1 MSLVQDELG
10 EWFDSTTGEYLK
22 DLDMTGDISLT
33 GNDGT
38 FTGGVD
44 LTDTGTG
51 GGDDT
56 TAGGGGDDTVAG
68 GGGDDTVAGGGDT
81 AGDYGETTT
90 EDWDTYRANM
100 EIANRKAGV
109 TFDEAKEF
117 DLWATAKGLAKS
129 TVDSL
134 KSAFKGA
141 DGKVNWSA
149 LGGLAGALASATG
162 VTQQKTT
169 GGYAGKIPTYALSK
183 AAITYDDP
191 NRRPGAAGRQYFT
204 GSRYSKDQAGL
215 DAANTAAVDEAKGIL
230 SGYTPTTAAAAQNP
244 YTKPGVKAL
253 VMPWEKAAATTG
265 TTAATTGT
273 TTAAN
278 TGASGVASL
287 IDSPETALAWYEQNS
302 PYGAARAANTTAN
315 SMPLT
320 DRGGHVVGATQ
331 NVGAAQKVNEPP
343 ASTQLGA
350 IGIAQGGLLNMAKGH
365 YLRGGSDGMAD
376 KVPARIGK
384 SQPAALSHGEFVIP
398 ADVVSHLGNGN
409 SDAGAKKLYQM
420 MDRIRMARTGTK
432 KQGRQINPDKYMPG
446 GIVGYSGGGGV
457 QHFLAGGTTATDTS
471 TSSTLSPYIGD
482 YVTDTLGKAQT
493 LADQPYQAYKGP
505 LTAGASDLQNQ
516 AFAGAS
522 NLATTGYTPGTFTGG
537 TFDANAAKSYMN
549 PFLTASLSPQL
560 AEQQRAADIARL
572 SDNARL
578 AQAGAFGGGR
588 QAIMES
594 EGRRNLLDKQSQL
607 IGKGYETA
615 YDKAMGQFNADQ
627 TRRMDADKSGEA
639 SRQYSAT
646 YGRDT
651 LNDLAKMGATQRD
664 IEQQGITADEK
675 EFEKQRDWDKQ
686 MQQYKIGLLDKLPI
700 STAVNTA
707 NTNPLL
713 DLIKSSTGTADFM
726 AKFNAIFNPPAK
738 TN

>member
-1 MSLVQDELG
+1 MAWRLNEEDGSYWDDGTGDVDNWDLVGDTQWDPMAG
-10 EWFDSTTGEYLK
+10 SGDST
-22 DLDMTGDISLT
+22 DI
-33 GNDGT
+33 GDGT
-38 FTGGVD
+38 S
-44 LTDTGTG
+44 
-51 GGDDT
+51 
-56 TAGGGGDDTVAG
+56 AGDTV
-68 GGGDDTVAGGGDT
+68 TGGGDT

-90 EDWDTYRANM
+90 EDWDTYRAQM
-100 EIANRKAGV
+100 KIANQKANI

-117 DLWATAKGLAKS
+117 DLWAAAKGLAKT

-134 KSAFKGA
+134 KSAFTKA
-141 DGKVNWSA
+141 DGTVNWGA
-149 LGGLAGALASATG
+149 LGGVAGALASASG
-162 VTQQKTT
+162 LTQKKTT
-169 GGYAGKIPTYALSK
+169 GGYSGKIPTYAVSK
-183 AAITYDDP
+183 AAINYDDP

-204 GSRYSKDQAGL
+204 NSRYATDQAGL
-215 DAANTAAVDEAKGIL
+215 TDANTAAIAEAKGIL
-230 SGYTPTTAAAAQNP
+230 SGYTPTTEAQAKNP
-244 YTKPGVKAL
+244 WTKAGVTAL
-253 VMPWEKAAATTG
+253 AKPWEKS
-265 TTAATTGT
+265 AATTGT
-273 TTAAN
+273 TTAAT

-287 IDSPETALAWYEQNS
+287 IDSPEKALAWYRQNS
-302 PYGAARAANTTAN
+302 PYGAEKTVEELAGRNGN
-315 SMPLT
+315 FSMPLT

-331 NVGAAQKVNEPP
+331 NVGATQKVNEPP

-365 YLRGGSDGMAD
+365 YLRGSTDGMAD
-376 KVPARIGK
+376 KLPAQIDNN
-384 SQPAALSHGEFVIP
+384 QPAALSHGEFVIP

-420 MDRIRMARTGTK
+420 MDRIRMDRTGTK

-446 GIVGYSGGGGV
+446 GIVGYSGGGDI
-457 QHFLAGGTTATDTS
+457 QHFVGGGTTATDTS
-471 TSSTLSPYIGD
+471 TASTLSPWVGD

-493 LADQPYQAYKGP
+493 LAEQPYQAYKGP

-549 PFLTASLSPQL
+549 PFLSASLSPQL

-588 QAIMES
+588 QAVMES
-594 EGRRNLLDKQSQL
+594 EGRRNLLDKQTQL

-627 TRRMDADKSGEA
+627 TRRMDADKAGEA

-651 LNDLAKMGATQRD
+651 LKDLAGLGATQRD
-664 IEQQGITADEK
+664 IEQEGITADQK
-675 EFEKQRDWDKQ
+675 EWEKQRDWDKQ
-686 MQQYKIGLLDKLPI
+686 MQQYKLGLLDKLPI
-700 STAVNTA
+700 SAAVNTP

-713 DLIKSSTGTADFM
+713 DLIQSSTGTADFM
-726 AKFNAIFNPPAK
+726 KKWNDIFNPPAVTAATTAATK

>member
-1 MSLVQDELG
+1 
-10 EWFDSTTGEYLK
+10 
-22 DLDMTGDISLT
+22 
-33 GNDGT
+33 
-38 FTGGVD
+38 
-44 LTDTGTG
+44 
-51 GGDDT
+51 
-56 TAGGGGDDTVAG
+56 
-68 GGGDDTVAGGGDT
+68 
-81 AGDYGETTT
+81 
-90 EDWDTYRANM
+90 
-100 EIANRKAGV
+100 
-109 TFDEAKEF
+109 
-117 DLWATAKGLAKS
+117 
-129 TVDSL
+129 
-134 KSAFKGA
+134 
-141 DGKVNWSA
+141 
-149 LGGLAGALASATG
+149 
-162 VTQQKTT
+162 
-169 GGYAGKIPTYALSK
+169 
-183 AAITYDDP
+183 
-191 NRRPGAAGRQYFT
+191 
-204 GSRYSKDQAGL
+204 
-215 DAANTAAVDEAKGIL
+215 
-230 SGYTPTTAAAAQNP
+230 
-244 YTKPGVKAL
+244 
-253 VMPWEKAAATTG
+253 
-265 TTAATTGT
+265 
-273 TTAAN
+273 
-278 TGASGVASL
+278 
-287 IDSPETALAWYEQNS
+287 
-302 PYGAARAANTTAN
+302 
-315 SMPLT
+315 
-320 DRGGHVVGATQ
+320 
-331 NVGAAQKVNEPP
+331 
-343 ASTQLGA
+343 
-350 IGIAQGGLLNMAKGH
+350 MAKGR
-365 YLRGGSDGMAD
+365 YLRGATDGMAD
-376 KVPARIGK
+376 KLPAHIDNN
-384 SQPAALSHGEFVIP
+384 QPAALSHGEFVIP

-420 MDRIRMARTGTK
+420 MDRIRMDRTGTK

-446 GIVGYSGGGGV
+446 GIVGYFGGGGV

-482 YVTDTLGKAQT
+482 YVTDTLGKAQA

-505 LTAGASDLQNQ
+505 LTAEASDLQNQ

-537 TFDANAAKSYMN
+537 TFDANAAKQYMN

-627 TRRMDADKSGEA
+627 TRRMDADKAGEA

-675 EFEKQRDWDKQ
+675 EFDKQRDWDKQ

-726 AKFNAIFNPPAK
+726 AKWNAMFNPPAK

>member
-1 MSLVQDELG
+1 MAWRLNEEDGSYWDDGTGDVDNWDLVGDTQWDPMAG
-10 EWFDSTTGEYLK
+10 SGDSTTIG
-22 DLDMTGDISLT
+22 
-33 GNDGT
+33 DGT
-38 FTGGVD
+38 S
-44 LTDTGTG
+44 
-51 GGDDT
+51 
-56 TAGGGGDDTVAG
+56 AGDTV
-68 GGGDDTVAGGGDT
+68 TGGGDT

-90 EDWDTYRANM
+90 EDWDTYRAQM
-100 EIANRKAGV
+100 KIANQKANI

-117 DLWATAKGLAKS
+117 DLWAAAKGLAKT

-134 KSAFKGA
+134 KSAFTKA
-141 DGKVNWSA
+141 DGTVNWGA
-149 LGGLAGALASATG
+149 LGGVAGALASASG
-162 VTQQKTT
+162 LTQKKTT
-169 GGYAGKIPTYALSK
+169 GGYSGKIPTYAVSK
-183 AAITYDDP
+183 AAINYDDP

-204 GSRYSKDQAGL
+204 NSRYATDQAGL
-215 DAANTAAVDEAKGIL
+215 TDANTAAIAEAKGIL
-230 SGYTPTTAAAAQNP
+230 SGYTPTTEAQAKNP
-244 YTKPGVKAL
+244 WTKAGVTAL
-253 VMPWEKAAATTG
+253 AKPWEKS
-265 TTAATTGT
+265 AATTGT
-273 TTAAN
+273 TTAAT

-287 IDSPETALAWYEQNS
+287 IDSPEKALAWYRQNS
-302 PYGAARAANTTAN
+302 PYGAEKTVEELAGRNGN
-315 SMPLT
+315 FSMPLT

-331 NVGAAQKVNEPP
+331 NVGATQKVNEPP

-365 YLRGGSDGMAD
+365 YLRGSTDGMAD
-376 KVPARIGK
+376 KLPAQIDNN
-384 SQPAALSHGEFVIP
+384 QPAALSHGEFVIP

-420 MDRIRMARTGTK
+420 MDRIRMDRTGTK

-446 GIVGYSGGGGV
+446 GIVGYSGGGDI
-457 QHFLAGGTTATDTS
+457 QHFVGGGTTATDTS
-471 TSSTLSPYIGD
+471 TASTLSPWVGD

-493 LADQPYQAYKGP
+493 LAEQPYQAYKGP

-549 PFLTASLSPQL
+549 PFLSASLSPQL

-588 QAIMES
+588 QAVMES
-594 EGRRNLLDKQSQL
+594 EGRRNLLDKQTQL

-627 TRRMDADKSGEA
+627 TRRMDADKAGEA

-651 LNDLAKMGATQRD
+651 LKDLAGLGATQRD
-664 IEQQGITADEK
+664 IEQEGITADQK
-675 EFEKQRDWDKQ
+675 EWEKQRDWDKQ
-686 MQQYKIGLLDKLPI
+686 MQQYKLGLLDKLPI
-700 STAVNTA
+700 SAAVNTP

-713 DLIKSSTGTADFM
+713 DLIQSSTGTADFM
-726 AKFNAIFNPPAK
+726 KKWNDIFNPPAVTAATTAATK

>member
-1 MSLVQDELG
+1 MTWSVDELTG
-10 EWFDSTTGEYLK
+10 VWSDDGVDVDNFDLI
-22 DLDMTGDISLT
+22 GDT
-33 GNDGT
+33 T
-38 FTGGVD
+38 FTGG
-44 LTDTGTG
+44 G
-51 GGDDT
+51 GDDDT
-56 TAGGGGDDTVAG
+56 TAGGGGDTNTGGVDLTETEADTTQSSTG
-68 GGGDDTVAGGGDT
+68 YED
-81 AGDYGETTT
+81 
-90 EDWDTYRANM
+90 EDWDTYRARV
-100 EIANRKAGV
+100 ETLRPGATIDDQAQFG
-109 TFDEAKEF
+109 T
-117 DLWATAKGLAKS
+117 WAAAKGLAKS
-129 TVDSL
+129 TIDAL
-134 KSAFKGA
+134 KSAFTGA

-149 LGGLAGALASATG
+149 LGGVAGALASASG
-162 VTQQKTT
+162 LTQKKTT
-169 GGYAGKIPTYALSK
+169 GGYSGKIPNYAVSK
-183 AAITYDDP
+183 AAIEYNDP

-204 GSRYSKDQAGL
+204 NSRYATDQAGL
-215 DAANTAAVDEAKGIL
+215 NTANTAAVDEARGIL
-230 SGYTPTTAAAAQNP
+230 SGYTPTTEAQAKNP

-253 VMPWEKAAATTG
+253 AMPWEKAAATTG
-265 TTAATTGT
+265 TTAAAPAT
-273 TTAAN
+273 

-287 IDSPETALAWYEQNS
+287 IDSPETALAWYKQNS
-302 PYGAARAANTTAN
+302 PYGAEKTVEELAGRTGNF

-365 YLRGGSDGMAD
+365 YLRGATDGMAD
-376 KVPARIGK
+376 KLPAHIDNN
-384 SQPAALSHGEFVIP
+384 QPAALSHGEFVIP

-420 MDRIRMARTGTK
+420 MDRIRMDRTGTK

-446 GIVGYSGGGGV
+446 GIVGYSGGGDV
-457 QHFLAGGTTATDTS
+457 QRFNAGGAADTS
-471 TSSTLSPYIGD
+471 TSSTLSPWVGD
-482 YVTDTLGKAQT
+482 YVTSTLGKAQS

-537 TFDANAAKSYMN
+537 TFDANAAKQYMN
-549 PFLTASLSPQL
+549 PFLSASLSPQL

-588 QAIMES
+588 QAVMES

-615 YDKAMGQFNADQ
+615 YDKAMAQFNADQ
-627 TRRMDADKSGEA
+627 TRRMDADKAGEA

-651 LNDLAKMGATQRD
+651 LKDLAGLGATQRD
-664 IEQQGITADEK
+664 IEQEGITADQK
-675 EFEKQRDWDKQ
+675 EWEKQRDWDKQ
-686 MQQYKIGLLDKLPI
+686 MQQYKLGLLEKLPI
-700 STAVNTA
+700 STSVNTP

-713 DLIKSSTGTADFM
+713 DLIQSSTGTADFM
-726 AKFNAIFNPPAK
+726 KKWNAIFNPG
-738 TN
+738 

>member
-1 MSLVQDELG
+1 MTWQVDEYTG
-10 EWFDSTTGEYLK
+10 QWYDDGVEVDNFDLIGDTTV
-22 DLDMTGDISLT
+22 TG
-33 GNDGT
+33 
-38 FTGGVD
+38 
-44 LTDTGTG
+44 G

-68 GGGDDTVAGGGDT
+68 GGGNIGTGGVDPGDIST
-81 AGDYGETTT
+81 TGDSPGDYGETTT
-90 EDWDTYRANM
+90 QDWDTYRAQM

-117 DLWATAKGLAKS
+117 DLWAAAKGLAKS
-129 TVDSL
+129 TVDGL

-141 DGKVNWSA
+141 DGKINWGA
-149 LGGLAGALASATG
+149 LGGVAGALASATG
-162 VTQQKTT
+162 LTQQKTT
-169 GGYAGKIPTYALSK
+169 GGYSGKIPTYAVSK
-183 AAITYDDP
+183 AAIEYNDP

-204 GSRYSKDQAGL
+204 NSRYATDQAGL
-215 DAANTAAVDEAKGIL
+215 NAANTAAVEDARGIL
-230 SGYTPTTAAAAQNP
+230 SGYTPTTAAQAQNP
-244 YTKPGVKAL
+244 WTKAGVTAL
-253 VMPWEKAAATTG
+253 ATPWNPKAAATTG
-265 TTAATTGT
+265 TTTGT
-273 TTAAN
+273 TAAT

-287 IDSPETALAWYEQNS
+287 IDSPEEALAWYKQNS
-302 PYGAARAANTTAN
+302 PYGAEKTAPVNQTGTVGDQSDYGSDN
-315 SMPLT
+315 S
-320 DRGGHVVGATQ
+320 GGGGSG
-331 NVGAAQKVNEPP
+331 NSG
-343 ASTQLGA
+343 GM
-350 IGIAQGGLLNMAKGH
+350 AQGGILNMAKGR
-365 YLRGGSDGMAD
+365 YLRGATDGMAD
-376 KVPARIGK
+376 KLPAHIDNN
-384 SQPAALSHGEFVIP
+384 QPAALSHGEFVIP

-420 MDRIRMARTGTK
+420 MDRIRMDRTGTK

-446 GIVGYSGGGGV
+446 GIVGYSDGGDVRHFVGGG
-457 QHFLAGGTTATDTS
+457 ATDTS
-471 TSSTLSPYIGD
+471 TSSTLSPWVGD
-482 YVTDTLGKAQT
+482 YVTSTLGKAQS

-549 PFLTASLSPQL
+549 PFLTTSLSGQL

-578 AQAGAFGGGR
+578 AQAGAFGGSR

-615 YDKAMGQFNADQ
+615 YDKAMAQFNADQ
-627 TRRMDADKSGEA
+627 TRRMDADKAGEA

-664 IEQQGITADEK
+664 IEQEGITADQK
-675 EFEKQRDWDKQ
+675 EWEKQRDWDKQ
-686 MQQYKIGLLDKLPI
+686 MQQYKLGLLDKLPI
-700 STAVNTA
+700 STSVNTP

-713 DLIKSSTGTADFM
+713 DLIQSSTGTADFM
-726 AKFNAIFNPPAK
+726 KKWNDIFNPTAK

>member
-10 EWFDSTTGEYLK
+10 EWFDDTTGEYLSNF
-22 DLDMTGDISLT
+22 DMTGDISLT
-33 GNDGT
+33 GNNGT
-38 FTGGVD
+38 YFGDFDTTGGGDDTAAGGGDDTNTGGVD
-44 LTDTGTG
+44 LTETGN
-51 GGDDT
+51 
-56 TAGGGGDDTVAG
+56 A
-68 GGGDDTVAGGGDT
+68 GDT

-109 TFDEAKEF
+109 TFDEDKEF

-141 DGKVNWSA
+141 DGKVNWGA

-169 GGYAGKIPTYALSK
+169 GGYSGKIPTYALSK

-204 GSRYSKDQAGL
+204 SPRYSKDQAGL
-215 DAANTAAVDEAKGIL
+215 DAANTAAVGEARGIL
-230 SGYTPTTAAAAQNP
+230 SGYTPTTAADAQNP
-244 YTKPGVKAL
+244 YTKAGVTAL
-253 VMPWEKAAATTG
+253 ATPWNPKAAATTG
-265 TTAATTGT
+265 TTAPAT
-273 TTAAN
+273 

-287 IDSPETALAWYEQNS
+287 IESPEKALEWYKQNS
-302 PYGAARAANTTAN
+302 PYGKEKTVEELAGRNGNFA
-315 SMPLT
+315 MPIA
-320 DRGGHVVGATQ
+320 DRGGHIVGA
-331 NVGAAQKVNEPP
+331 EPV
-343 ASTQLGA
+343 TTM
-350 IGIAQGGLLNMAKGH
+350 AQGGILNMAKGQ
-365 YLRGGSDGMAD
+365 YLRGATDGMAD
-376 KVPARIGK
+376 KLPAQIDNN
-384 SQPAALSHGEFVIP
+384 QPAALSHGEFVIP

-420 MDRIRMARTGTK
+420 MDRIRMDRTGTK

-482 YVTDTLGKAQT
+482 YVSDTLGKAQT

-537 TFDANAAKSYMN
+537 TFDANAAKQYMN

-627 TRRMDADKSGEA
+627 TRRMDADKAGEA

-651 LNDLAKMGATQRD
+651 LKDLANLGATQRD

>member
-1 MSLVQDELG
+1 MSWVQDELG
-10 EWFDSTTGEYLK
+10 EWFDDTTGEYLS
-22 DLDMTGDISLT
+22 DLDLTGDISLT
-33 GNDGT
+33 GGDNT

-51 GGDDT
+51 DDT
-56 TAGGGGDDTVAG
+56 AAGGGDDGTSSG
-68 GGGDDTVAGGGDT
+68 TGGDQS
-81 AGDYGETTT
+81 AGDYGEVTT
-90 EDWDTYRANM
+90 EDWDTYRAKM

-109 TFDEAKEF
+109 TFDDAKEF
-117 DLWATAKGLAKS
+117 DLWAKAKGLAKT

-134 KSAFKGA
+134 KSAFTGA
-141 DGKVNWSA
+141 DGKTNWGA
-149 LGGLAGALASATG
+149 LGGVAGALASASG
-162 VTQQKTT
+162 LTQKKTT
-169 GGYAGKIPTYALSK
+169 GGYSGKIPTYAVSK
-183 AAITYDDP
+183 AAINYDDP

-204 GSRYSKDQAGL
+204 SSRFATDQAGL
-215 DAANTAAVDEAKGIL
+215 DAANTAAVDEARGIL
-230 SGYTPTTAAAAQNP
+230 SGYTPTTEAQAQNP

-253 VMPWEKAAATTG
+253 AMPWEKSAATTG
-265 TTAATTGT
+265 ATAAAPAT
-273 TTAAN
+273 

-287 IDSPETALAWYEQNS
+287 IDSPETALAWYKQNS
-302 PYGAARAANTTAN
+302 PYGAEKTVEELAGRTGNF

-320 DRGGHVVGATQ
+320 DRGGHVVGAT
-331 NVGAAQKVNEPP
+331 
-343 ASTQLGA
+343 TM
-350 IGIAQGGLLNMAKGH
+350 AQGGILNMAKGR
-365 YLRGGSDGMAD
+365 YLQGNTDGMAD
-376 KVPARIGK
+376 KLPAHIDNN
-384 SQPAALSHGEFVIP
+384 QPAALSHGEFVIP

-420 MDRIRMARTGTK
+420 MDRIRMDRTGTK

-446 GIVGYSGGGGV
+446 GIVGYSGGGDV
-457 QHFLAGGTTATDTS
+457 QHFLAGGATDTS
-471 TSSTLSPYIGD
+471 TSSTLSPWVGD
-482 YVTDTLGKAQT
+482 LVTSTLGKAQS

-588 QAIMES
+588 QAVMES
-594 EGRRNLLDKQSQL
+594 EGRRNLLDKQTQL

-627 TRRMDADKSGEA
+627 TRRMDADKAGEA

-664 IEQQGITADEK
+664 IEQEGITADQK
-675 EFEKQRDWDKQ
+675 EWEKQRDWDKQ
-686 MQQYKIGLLDKLPI
+686 MQQYKLGLLEKLPI
-700 STAVNTA
+700 STSVNTP

-713 DLIKSSTGTADFM
+713 DLIQSSTGTADFM
-726 AKFNAIFNPPAK
+726 KKWNAIFNPG
-738 TN
+738 

>member
-10 EWFDSTTGEYLK
+10 EWFDDTTGEYLSNF
-22 DLDMTGDISLT
+22 DMTGDISLT
-33 GNDGT
+33 GNNGT
-38 FTGGVD
+38 YFGDFDTTGGGDDTAAGGGDDTNTGGVD
-44 LTDTGTG
+44 LTETGN
-51 GGDDT
+51 
-56 TAGGGGDDTVAG
+56 A
-68 GGGDDTVAGGGDT
+68 GDT

-109 TFDEAKEF
+109 TFDEDKEF

-141 DGKVNWSA
+141 DGKVNWGA

-169 GGYAGKIPTYALSK
+169 GGYSGKIPTYALSK

-204 GSRYSKDQAGL
+204 SPRYSKDQAGL
-215 DAANTAAVDEAKGIL
+215 DAANTAAVGEARGIL
-230 SGYTPTTAAAAQNP
+230 SGYTPTTAADAQNP
-244 YTKPGVKAL
+244 YTKAGVTAL
-253 VMPWEKAAATTG
+253 ATPWNPKAAATTG
-265 TTAATTGT
+265 TTAPAT
-273 TTAAN
+273 

-287 IDSPETALAWYEQNS
+287 IESPEKALEWYKQNS
-302 PYGAARAANTTAN
+302 PYGKEKTVEELAGRNGNFA
-315 SMPLT
+315 MPIA
-320 DRGGHVVGATQ
+320 DRGGHIVGA
-331 NVGAAQKVNEPP
+331 EPV
-343 ASTQLGA
+343 TTM
-350 IGIAQGGLLNMAKGH
+350 AQGGILNMAKGQ
-365 YLRGGSDGMAD
+365 YLRGATDGMAD
-376 KVPARIGK
+376 KLPAQIDNN
-384 SQPAALSHGEFVIP
+384 QPAALSHGEFVIP

-420 MDRIRMARTGTK
+420 MDRIRMDRTGTK

-482 YVTDTLGKAQT
+482 YVSDTLGKAQT

-537 TFDANAAKSYMN
+537 TFDANAAKQYMN

-627 TRRMDADKSGEA
+627 TRRMDADKAGEA

-651 LNDLAKMGATQRD
+651 LKDLANLGATQRD

-675 EFEKQRDWDKQ
+675 EWEKQRDWDKQ

>member
-1 MSLVQDELG
+1 MSWVQDELG
-10 EWFDSTTGEYLK
+10 AWFDDTTGEYLSEL
-22 DLDMTGDISLT
+22 DLTGDISLT
-33 GNDGT
+33 GNEGT

-56 TAGGGGDDTVAG
+56 AAGGGDDTNTG
-68 GGGDDTVAGGGDT
+68 GVDLTETGNAGDT

-90 EDWDTYRANM
+90 QDWDTYRAQM

-117 DLWATAKGLAKS
+117 DLWAAAKGLAKS
-129 TVDSL
+129 TVDGL

-141 DGKVNWSA
+141 DGKINWGA
-149 LGGLAGALASATG
+149 LGGVAGALASATG
-162 VTQQKTT
+162 LTQQKTT
-169 GGYAGKIPTYALSK
+169 GGYSGKIPTYAVSK
-183 AAITYDDP
+183 AAIEYNDP

-204 GSRYSKDQAGL
+204 NSRYATDQAGL
-215 DAANTAAVDEAKGIL
+215 TAANTAGVEDARGIL
-230 SGYTPTTAAAAQNP
+230 SGYTPTTAAEAQNP
-244 YTKPGVKAL
+244 WTKAGVTAL
-253 VMPWEKAAATTG
+253 ATPWNPKPAATTGTTTG
-265 TTAATTGT
+265 TTAAT
-273 TTAAN
+273 

-287 IDSPETALAWYEQNS
+287 IDSPEEALAWYKQNS
-302 PYGAARAANTTAN
+302 PYGAEKTAPVNQTGTVGDQSNYGSDN
-315 SMPLT
+315 S
-320 DRGGHVVGATQ
+320 GGGGSG
-331 NVGAAQKVNEPP
+331 NSG
-343 ASTQLGA
+343 GM
-350 IGIAQGGLLNMAKGH
+350 AQGGILNMAKGR
-365 YLRGGSDGMAD
+365 YLQGATDGMAD
-376 KVPARIGK
+376 KLPAQIDNN
-384 SQPAALSHGEFVIP
+384 QPAALSHGEFVIP

-420 MDRIRMARTGTK
+420 MDRIRMDRTGTK

-446 GIVGYSGGGGV
+446 GIVGYSDGGDVRHFVGGGV
-457 QHFLAGGTTATDTS
+457 TDTS
-471 TSSTLSPYIGD
+471 TSSTLSPWVGD
-482 YVTDTLGKAQT
+482 YVTSTLGKAQA

-549 PFLTASLSPQL
+549 PFLTTSLSGQL

-578 AQAGAFGGGR
+578 AQAGAFGGSR

-615 YDKAMGQFNADQ
+615 YDKAMAQFNADQ
-627 TRRMDADKSGEA
+627 TRRMDADKAGEA

-651 LNDLAKMGATQRD
+651 LKDLAGLGATQRD
-664 IEQQGITADEK
+664 IEQEGITADQK
-675 EFEKQRDWDKQ
+675 EWEKQRDWDKQ
-686 MQQYKIGLLDKLPI
+686 MQQYKLGLLDKLPI
-700 STAVNTA
+700 STSVNTP

-713 DLIKSSTGTADFM
+713 DLIQSSTGTADFM
-726 AKFNAIFNPPAK
+726 KKWNAIFNPG
-738 TN
+738 

>member
-1 MSLVQDELG
+1 MTWVVDDETG
-10 EWFDSTTGEYLK
+10 AYWNDETGEVLDDRDNF
-22 DLDMTGDISLT
+22 DLIGDT
-33 GNDGT
+33 R

-44 LTDTGTG
+44 P
-51 GGDDT
+51 GDES
-56 TAGGGGDDTVAG
+56 TADNPNS
-68 GGGDDTVAGGGDT
+68 
-81 AGDYGETTT
+81 GDYGEVEN
-90 EDWDTYRANM
+90 EDWDTYRA
-100 EIANRKAGV
+100 RV
-109 TFDEAKEF
+109 EAARPGATVDDQAQF
-117 DLWATAKGLAKS
+117 GTWAAAKGLAQS
-129 TVDSL
+129 TIDSL
-134 KSAFKGA
+134 KSAFTKA
-141 DGKVNWSA
+141 DGTVNWTA
-149 LGGLAGALASATG
+149 LGGVAGALASASG
-162 VTQQKTT
+162 LTQKKTT
-169 GGYAGKIPTYALSK
+169 GGYSGSIPNYAVSK
-183 AAITYDDP
+183 AAIEYTDP

-204 GSRYSKDQAGL
+204 NSRYATDQAGL
-215 DAANTAAVDEAKGIL
+215 DAANTAAVDEARGIL
-230 SGYTPTTAAAAQNP
+230 SGYTPTTEAQAQNP

-253 VMPWEKAAATTG
+253 ATPWEKSAATTG
-265 TTAATTGT
+265 TGTAAT
-273 TTAAN
+273 

-287 IDSPETALAWYEQNS
+287 IDSPETALAWYRQNS
-302 PYGAARAANTTAN
+302 PYGAARAVDTTTS

-365 YLRGGSDGMAD
+365 YLRGATDGMAD
-376 KVPARIGK
+376 KLPAHIDNN
-384 SQPAALSHGEFVIP
+384 QPAALSHGEFVIP

-420 MDRIRMARTGTK
+420 MDRIRMDRTGTK

-446 GIVGYSGGGGV
+446 GIVGYSGGGDV
-457 QHFLAGGTTATDTS
+457 QRFNAGGAADTS
-471 TSSTLSPYIGD
+471 TSSTLSPWVGD
-482 YVTDTLGKAQT
+482 YVTSTLGKAQS

-537 TFDANAAKSYMN
+537 TFDANAAKQYMN
-549 PFLTASLSPQL
+549 PFLTTSLSGQL

-588 QAIMES
+588 QAVMES

-615 YDKAMGQFNADQ
+615 YDKAMAQFNADQ
-627 TRRMDADKSGEA
+627 TRRMDADKAGEA

-651 LNDLAKMGATQRD
+651 LKDLAGLGATQRD
-664 IEQQGITADEK
+664 IEQEGITADQK
-675 EFEKQRDWDKQ
+675 EWEKQRDWDKQ
-686 MQQYKIGLLDKLPI
+686 MQQYKLGLLEKLPI
-700 STAVNTA
+700 STSVNTP

-713 DLIKSSTGTADFM
+713 DLIQSSTGTADFM
-726 AKFNAIFNPPAK
+726 KKWNAIFNPG
-738 TN
+738 

>member
-1 MSLVQDELG
+1 MAWRLNEEDGSYWDDGTGDVDNFDLIGDTKVWDPMAG
-10 EWFDSTTGEYLK
+10 SGDST
-22 DLDMTGDISLT
+22 DI
-33 GNDGT
+33 GDGT
-38 FTGGVD
+38 S
-44 LTDTGTG
+44 
-51 GGDDT
+51 
-56 TAGGGGDDTVAG
+56 AGDTV
-68 GGGDDTVAGGGDT
+68 TGGGDT

-90 EDWDTYRANM
+90 EDWDKYRAQM

-117 DLWATAKGLAKS
+117 GIWAAAKGLAKS

-134 KSAFKGA
+134 KSAFTGA
-141 DGKVNWSA
+141 DGKVNWGA

-162 VTQQKTT
+162 LTQQKTT
-169 GGYAGKIPTYALSK
+169 GGYAGKIPDYAVSK
-183 AAITYDDP
+183 AVINYDDP

-204 GSRYSKDQAGL
+204 NSRYATDQAGL
-215 DAANTAAVDEAKGIL
+215 NAANTAAVDEAKGIL
-230 SGYTPTTAAAAQNP
+230 SGYTPTTAAEAQNP
-244 YTKPGVKAL
+244 YTKAGVTAL
-253 VMPWEKAAATTG
+253 ATPWAKTGTTG
-265 TTAATTGT
+265 TGTTSAAT
-273 TTAAN
+273 
-278 TGASGVASL
+278 TGASGVTSL
-287 IDSPETALAWYEQNS
+287 VKSPEAALEWYKQNS
-302 PYGAARAANTTAN
+302 PYGKEKTVEELAGRNGNFA
-315 SMPLT
+315 MPLT
-320 DRGGHVVGATQ
+320 DRGGHVVGADRYIPVNQTGT
-331 NVGAAQKVNEPP
+331 VGDRSDYGSDN
-343 ASTQLGA
+343 SG
-350 IGIAQGGLLNMAKGH
+350 GGGSGNSGGMAQGGILNMAKGH
-365 YLRGGSDGMAD
+365 YLRGSTDGMAD
-376 KVPARIGK
+376 KLPAQIDNN
-384 SQPAALSHGEFVIP
+384 QPAALSHGEFVIP

-420 MDRIRMARTGTK
+420 MDRIREARTGTK
-432 KQGRQINPDKYMPG
+432 KQGKQINPDKYMPG
-446 GIVGYSGGGGV
+446 GIVGYSGGGGIK
-457 QHFLAGGTTATDTS
+457 HLLAGGTTATDTS

-482 YVTDTLGKAQT
+482 YVTSTLGKAQS

-505 LTAGASDLQNQ
+505 LTAGASDLQQQ
-516 AFAGAS
+516 AFAGAK

-537 TFDANAAKSYMN
+537 TFDAGAAQQYMN
-549 PFLTASLSPQL
+549 PFLSASLAPQL

-588 QAIMES
+588 QAVMES

-627 TRRMDADKSGEA
+627 QRRMDAEKAGET
-639 SRQYSAT
+639 SRQYSAN

-651 LNDLAKMGATQRD
+651 LKDLANLGATQRD

-686 MQQYKIGLLDKLPI
+686 MQQYKLSLLDKLPI

-707 NTNPLL
+707 NSNPLL

-726 AKFNAIFNPPAK
+726 TKFNAIFNPPSVATTAPK
-738 TN
+738 

>member
-1 MSLVQDELG
+1 MTWRVDE
-10 EWFDSTTGEYLK
+10 F
-22 DLDMTGDISLT
+22 TGDWYD
-33 GNDGT
+33 DGVEVDNWDLIGDTT
-38 FTGGVD
+38 FTGG
-44 LTDTGTG
+44 G

-56 TAGGGGDDTVAG
+56 TAGGGGDTNTGGVDLTETEADTTQSSTG
-68 GGGDDTVAGGGDT
+68 YED
-81 AGDYGETTT
+81 
-90 EDWDTYRANM
+90 EDWDTYRA
-100 EIANRKAGV
+100 RV
-109 TFDEAKEF
+109 EAARPGATIDDQAQF
-117 DLWATAKGLAKS
+117 GTWAAAKGLAKS
-129 TVDSL
+129 TIDSL
-134 KSAFKGA
+134 KTAFTGA

-149 LGGLAGALASATG
+149 LGGVAGALASASG
-162 VTQQKTT
+162 LTQQKTT
-169 GGYAGKIPTYALSK
+169 GGYAGKIPKYAVSK
-183 AAITYDDP
+183 AAISYDDP

-204 GSRYSKDQAGL
+204 NSRYATDQAGL
-215 DAANTAAVDEAKGIL
+215 NAANTAAADEARGIL
-230 SGYTPTTAAAAQNP
+230 SGYTPTTEAQAKNP

-253 VMPWEKAAATTG
+253 AMPWEKAAATTG

-302 PYGAARAANTTAN
+302 PYGAAKAANTTAN

-320 DRGGHVVGATQ
+320 DRGGHVVGADRYIPVNQTGS
-331 NVGAAQKVNEPP
+331 VGDFSDYGSDNSGGGGSNGSGGGSIANG
-343 ASTQLGA
+343 L
-350 IGIAQGGLLNMAKGH
+350 IGMAQGGILNMAKGH
-365 YLRGGSDGMAD
+365 YLRGATDGMAD
-376 KVPARIGK
+376 KLPAQIDNN
-384 SQPAALSHGEFVIP
+384 QPAALSHGEFVIP

-420 MDRIRMARTGTK
+420 MDRIRMDRTGTK

-457 QHFLAGGTTATDTS
+457 QHFLAGGTPADTS

-482 YVTDTLGKAQT
+482 YVSDTLGKAQS

-537 TFDANAAKSYMN
+537 TFDADAAKKYMN
-549 PFLTASLSPQL
+549 PFLTTSLSGQL

-578 AQAGAFGGGR
+578 AQAGAFGGSR

-627 TRRMDADKSGEA
+627 TRRMDADKAGET

-664 IEQQGITADEK
+664 IEQQGMDADQK
-675 EFEKQRDWDKQ
+675 EFDKQRDWDKQ

-726 AKFNAIFNPPAK
+726 TKWNAMFNPPAAK

>member
-1 MSLVQDELG
+1 MTWSVDELTG
-10 EWFDSTTGEYLK
+10 VWSDDGVDVDNFDLI
-22 DLDMTGDISLT
+22 GDT
-33 GNDGT
+33 T
-38 FTGGVD
+38 FTGG
-44 LTDTGTG
+44 G
-51 GGDDT
+51 GDDDT
-56 TAGGGGDDTVAG
+56 TAGGGGDTNTGGVDLTETEADTTQSSTG
-68 GGGDDTVAGGGDT
+68 YED
-81 AGDYGETTT
+81 
-90 EDWDTYRANM
+90 EDWDTYRARV
-100 EIANRKAGV
+100 ETLRPGATIDDQAQFG
-109 TFDEAKEF
+109 T
-117 DLWATAKGLAKS
+117 WAAAKGLAKS
-129 TVDSL
+129 TIDAL
-134 KSAFKGA
+134 KSAFTGA

-149 LGGLAGALASATG
+149 LGGVAGALASASG
-162 VTQQKTT
+162 LTQKKTT
-169 GGYAGKIPTYALSK
+169 GGYSGKIPNYAVSK
-183 AAITYDDP
+183 AAIEYNDP

-204 GSRYSKDQAGL
+204 NSRYATDQAGL
-215 DAANTAAVDEAKGIL
+215 NTANTAAVDEARGIL
-230 SGYTPTTAAAAQNP
+230 SGYTPTTEAQAKNP

-253 VMPWEKAAATTG
+253 AMPWEKAAATTG
-265 TTAATTGT
+265 TATTGT
-273 TTAAN
+273 GTTGTGTAAT

-287 IDSPETALAWYEQNS
+287 IDSPETALAWYKQNS
-302 PYGAARAANTTAN
+302 PYGAEKTVEELAGRNGN
-315 SMPLT
+315 FSMPLT

-365 YLRGGSDGMAD
+365 YLRGATDGMAD
-376 KVPARIGK
+376 KLPAHIDNN
-384 SQPAALSHGEFVIP
+384 QPAALSHGEFVIP

-420 MDRIRMARTGTK
+420 MDRIRMDRTGTK

-446 GIVGYSGGGGV
+446 GIVGYSGGGDV
-457 QHFLAGGTTATDTS
+457 QRFTAGGTATDTS
-471 TSSTLSPYIGD
+471 TSSTLSPWVGD
-482 YVTDTLGKAQT
+482 YVTSTLGKAQS

-549 PFLTASLSPQL
+549 PFLTTSLSGQL

-588 QAIMES
+588 QAVMES

-627 TRRMDADKSGEA
+627 TRRMDADKAGEA

-651 LNDLAKMGATQRD
+651 LKDLAGLGATQRD
-664 IEQQGITADEK
+664 IEQEGITADQK
-675 EFEKQRDWDKQ
+675 EWEKQRDWDKQ
-686 MQQYKIGLLDKLPI
+686 MQQYKLGLLEKLPI

-707 NTNPLL
+707 NSNPLL
-713 DLIKSSTGTADFM
+713 DLIKSSAGTSDFM
-726 AKFNAIFNPPAK
+726 TKWNEMFNPTAK
-738 TN
+738 TK

>member
-1 MSLVQDELG
+1 MALVQDELG
-10 EWFDSTTGEYLK
+10 AWFDDSTGEYLNDSDNF
-22 DLDMTGDISLT
+22 DLIGDT
-33 GNDGT
+33 T

-44 LTDTGTG
+44 LGEIGTGAGDTDTGGVDLTETG
-51 GGDDT
+51 N
-56 TAGGGGDDTVAG
+56 A
-68 GGGDDTVAGGGDT
+68 GDT
-81 AGDYGETTT
+81 AGDYGDVTN
-90 EDWDTYRANM
+90 EDWDTYRARV
-100 EIANRKAGV
+100 ETLRPGATIDDQAQFG
-109 TFDEAKEF
+109 T
-117 DLWATAKGLAKS
+117 WAAAKGLAKS
-129 TVDSL
+129 TIDSL
-134 KSAFKGA
+134 KTAFTGA

-204 GSRYSKDQAGL
+204 SSRYAKDQAGL
-215 DAANTAAVDEAKGIL
+215 DAANTAARDEAKGIL
-230 SGYTPTTAAAAQNP
+230 SGYTPTTAANAQNP
-244 YTKPGVKAL
+244 YTKAGVTAL
-253 VMPWEKAAATTG
+253 ATPWNPKAAATTG
-265 TTAATTGT
+265 TTAPAT
-273 TTAAN
+273 

-287 IDSPETALAWYEQNS
+287 IESPEKALEWYKQNS
-302 PYGAARAANTTAN
+302 PYGKEKTVEELAGRNGNFA
-315 SMPLT
+315 MPIA
-320 DRGGHVVGATQ
+320 DRGGHIVGA
-331 NVGAAQKVNEPP
+331 EPV
-343 ASTQLGA
+343 TTM
-350 IGIAQGGLLNMAKGH
+350 AQGGILNMAKGQ
-365 YLRGGSDGMAD
+365 YLRGATDGMAD
-376 KVPARIGK
+376 KLPAQIDNN
-384 SQPAALSHGEFVIP
+384 QPAALSHGEFVIP

-420 MDRIRMARTGTK
+420 MDRIRMDRTGTK

-537 TFDANAAKSYMN
+537 TFDANAAKQYMN

-627 TRRMDADKSGEA
+627 TRRMDADKAGEA

-651 LNDLAKMGATQRD
+651 LKDLANLGATQRD

-675 EFEKQRDWDKQ
+675 EWEKQRDWDKQ

>member
-1 MSLVQDELG
+1 MTWRVNE
-10 EWFDSTTGEYLK
+10 E
-22 DLDMTGDISLT
+22 TGDWYD
-33 GNDGT
+33 DGVEVDNWDLVGDT
-38 FTGGVD
+38 SWNTGGVD
-44 LTDTGTG
+44 LGDTSTGAGDTDTGGVDLGDTSTG
-51 GGDDT
+51 Q
-56 TAGGGGDDTVAG
+56 
-68 GGGDDTVAGGGDT
+68 T
-81 AGDYGETTT
+81 AGDYGDVTT
-90 EDWDTYRANM
+90 EDWDAYRAKM
-100 EIANRKAGV
+100 EIANRKAGI
-109 TFDEAKEF
+109 TTDDAKEF
-117 DLWATAKGLAKS
+117 DLWAKAKGLAKT

-134 KSAFKGA
+134 KTAFTGA
-141 DGKVNWSA
+141 DGKVNWGA
-149 LGGLAGALASATG
+149 LGGVAGALASASG
-162 VTQQKTT
+162 LTQKKTT
-169 GGYAGKIPTYALSK
+169 GGYSGSIPNYAVSK
-183 AAITYDDP
+183 AAINYDDP

-204 GSRYSKDQAGL
+204 NSRFATDQAGL
-215 DAANTAAVDEAKGIL
+215 NAANTAAVDEARGIL
-230 SGYTPTTAAAAQNP
+230 SGYTPTTEAQAKNP
-244 YTKPGVKAL
+244 WTKAGVTAL
-253 VMPWEKAAATTG
+253 ATPWNPKAAATTG

-287 IDSPETALAWYEQNS
+287 IDSPETALAWYKQNS
-302 PYGAARAANTTAN
+302 PYGAAKAANTTAN

-320 DRGGHVVGATQ
+320 DRGGHVVGA
-331 NVGAAQKVNEPP
+331 EPV
-343 ASTQLGA
+343 TTK
-350 IGIAQGGLLNMAKGH
+350 AQGGILNMAKGR
-365 YLRGGSDGMAD
+365 YLRGATDGMAD
-376 KVPARIGK
+376 KLPAHIDNN
-384 SQPAALSHGEFVIP
+384 QPAALSHGEFVIP

-420 MDRIRMARTGTK
+420 MDRIRMDRTGTK

-446 GIVGYSGGGGV
+446 GIVGYSGGGDVRHFVGGGV
-457 QHFLAGGTTATDTS
+457 TDTS
-471 TSSTLSPYIGD
+471 TSSTLSPWVGD
-482 YVTDTLGKAQT
+482 YVTSTLGKAQS

-549 PFLTASLSPQL
+549 PFLSASLSPQL

-588 QAIMES
+588 QAVMES
-594 EGRRNLLDKQSQL
+594 EGRRNLLDKQTQL

-615 YDKAMGQFNADQ
+615 YDKAMGQYNADQ
-627 TRRMDADKSGEA
+627 QRRLDAEKMGET

-664 IEQQGITADEK
+664 IEQEGITADQK
-675 EFEKQRDWDKQ
+675 EWEKQRDWDKQ
-686 MQQYKIGLLDKLPI
+686 MQQYKLGLLDKLPI
-700 STAVNTA
+700 STSVNTP

-713 DLIKSSTGTADFM
+713 DLIQSSTGTADFM
-726 AKFNAIFNPPAK
+726 KKWNDIFNPTAK